1 MTDEQKREML
11 KAAARAA
18 GLRLTWGEKY
28 RVGDEVVD
36 CTDMPYALSGSPDV
50 GPVYWSPLEDD
61 GDALR
66 LAVKLGLS
74 FAHYPIYDHPKH
86 AVIVYRRT
94 LGDDGES
101 HVTEAEALERYCGDP
116 CTATRLAIARAAAE
130 IGRQMQSAEKGVN
143 DGR

>member
-1 MTDEQKREML
+1 MTEAEKRELLGMAA
-11 KAAARAA
+11 KAAGVRYDPELSKPHPTSGAFW
-18 GLRLTWGEKY
+18 GLWLLYDREPTEHDRRHWN
-28 RVGDEVVD
+28 
-36 CTDMPYALSGSPDV
+36 
-50 GPVYWSPLEDD
+50 PLEDD

-74 FAHYPIYDHPKH
+74 FAHYPIYEQPKH

-116 CTATRLAIARAAAE
+116 CAATRLAITRAAAE
-130 IGRQMQSAEKGVN
+130 IGRQMQSAEGAREV
-143 DGR
+143 